1 MVPTQQDPIPR
12 LVQVLRKGLVV
23 AVVRVIW
30 FRKVE
35 RQLLLARLEH
45 INRLSLAVLPQAL
58 RSELAFLV
66 EHTMTVGVVVAAE
79 PVRRREAIG
88 MEELDSLL
96 TLLASRL
103 SMARAVVEVACSIQ
117 IPLLSSQVEQAEIEL
132 VMVEHT
138 KLSAL
143 RPTSAARQRLRRIQ
157 DAAVAADWLIL
168 AGRWNSKLPQAAP
181 MELW

>member
-79 PVRRREAIG
+79 PVRRR
-88 MEELDSLL
+88 
-96 TLLASRL
+96 
-103 SMARAVVEVACSIQ
+103 
-117 IPLLSSQVEQAEIEL
+117 
-132 VMVEHT
+132 
-138 KLSAL
+138 
-143 RPTSAARQRLRRIQ
+143 
-157 DAAVAADWLIL
+157 
-168 AGRWNSKLPQAAP
+168 
-181 MELW
+181 

>member
-45 INRLSLAVLPQAL
+45 INRLSLATLPLAL
-58 RSELAFLV
+58 RQELDFLV
-66 EHTMTVGVVVAAE
+66 GHTMIAGAEVVEA

-117 IPLLSSQVEQAEIEL
+117 VPLLSNLVEQAEIEL
-132 VMVEHT
+132 DMAEHM
-138 KLSAL
+138 KLSVL

-157 DAAVAADWLIL
+157 DAAVAVDWLTL
-168 AGRWNSKLPQAAP
+168 VGRLSSKLPQAAP
-181 MELW
+181 MV